1 MVLEKHVCRIL
12 KRRRL
17 IFWKQ
22 TTKMQLFLGD
32 GLGEMCR
39 LWGSAHNS
47 VLQGSLQSI
56 PLTSFSSSLRRS
68 ERAFFLPIYNIVIL
82 FCIFPSSF
90 LFLFSLFL
98 ERGQDKARRQIPLI
112 PGALMEFLGLSN
124 HKYFFSYL
132 NVEKV

>member
-1 MVLEKHVCRIL
+1 MFVVSWNAGVWYSGNRQRKCSFSWEMVWEKCAGCGAL
-12 KRRRL
+12 P
-17 IFWKQ
+17 
-22 TTKMQLFLGD
+22 TTVFF
-32 GLGEMCR
+32 R
-39 LWGSAHNS
+39 AHYRAS
-47 VLQGSLQSI
+47 